1 MPGPA
6 LSRYLRHEPLVTG
19 AVYSFANRLTDDPR
33 EAVALTREAFNGARK
48 ELQSIRSQ
56 TAIATI
62 LGSLQFHV
70 RDLRRFDPDF
80 RNFSKLCVSYAS
92 GNRSMKLLSVNVG
105 LPHEI
110 EWKGK
115 IVRTSIFKRPVAGR
129 VRVSTLNVEGD
140 QQSDLTVHGGPD
152 KAVYAYPSE
161 HYPFWRSELPGMDL
175 PWAVFGENFTT
186 AGLLEETVHIGDHF
200 RVGSAEFL
208 VTQPRMPCFKLGIRL
223 NRSDMVK
230 RFLQSG
236 RTGFYF
242 AVLKEG
248 EVAAGDSIELIEG
261 DEHNIPVADVVNLYR
276 GDATNQDLLRR
287 VSELPSL
294 PNSWREYFRKRLW
307 EPDDR

>member
-1 MPGPA
+1 
-6 LSRYLRHEPLVTG
+6 
-19 AVYSFANRLTDDPR
+19 
-33 EAVALTREAFNGARK
+33 
-48 ELQSIRSQ
+48 
-56 TAIATI
+56 
-62 LGSLQFHV
+62 
-70 RDLRRFDPDF
+70 
-80 RNFSKLCVSYAS
+80 
-92 GNRSMKLLSVNVG
+92 MKLLSVNVG
-105 LPHEI
+105 LPREI

-161 HYPFWRSELPGMDL
+161 HYPFWRTELAGMDL
-175 PWAVFGENFTT
+175 AWGVFGENFTT
-186 AGLLEETVHIGDHF
+186 AGLLEETVHIGDRF
-200 RVGSAEFL
+200 RVGSAEFV

-248 EVAAGDSIELIEG
+248 EIAAGDSIKLIEG

-276 GDATNQDLLRR
+276 GDAGNQDLLRR

-307 EPDDR
+307 NPDDK